1 MSVARRR
8 KRRSIRLLFVLALLG
23 LTALSQRCPAAPD
36 VSPRLAAQTVG
47 GFSGEPRFRARVS
60 PPNVPSVERSPR
72 TAYRVA
78 EPRSAAVVTRKSPT
92 PDIAPVERRAQ
103 ALDGIR
109 VTAVSRANPRL
120 CEINAGSEQGLTVGQ
135 RLLVPHPTDAAG
147 TVGSVELVAVHP
159 QQSIAEGA
167 ATRVGLELMR
177 WDPKGA
183 ERVVVDGI
191 GLTADEAL
199 RDAFRAAVRQVLGT
213 IVDAETRVESDQLFR
228 DRVLTFSEGFV
239 SHYDDIGQSMA
250 NGLVKRSIIAW
261 VRRGDVQLAA
271 GRIAR
276 RQVAS
281 GNLYAQAVT
290 KGEQHRDGLL
300 LARKILDL
308 SPAQLFD
315 ARLVGEP
322 RVLSVD
328 GEQTRISYEIDV
340 RIDPARYAFAEDQL
354 RRILE
359 SLAIRQGEI
368 TADSDVIKPEFQ
380 PSRGRLFRKRFAN
393 LPGSDGLRLIETD
406 FGDVRSLASLR
417 IPAPPHDRRV
427 QADPTVAAPPVSRT
441 LVALRGDA
449 KWQWF
454 EVDESLIPSHGPAV
468 LVVTLRTAGQSA
480 VREWK
485 LPLGPW
491 NASQSFAL
499 ESNQSPRTLLISPT
513 FLYHLGDGYD
523 IPTINFAEGVT
534 LTVETI
540 CRTDEL
546 RDVAFTEV
554 RFQPAGR

>member
-1 MSVARRR
+1 MSAARRR
-8 KRRSIRLLFVLALLG
+8 KRRPLRLLVVLALFG
-23 LTALSQRCPAAPD
+23 LTALGQRCSAAPD

-60 PPNVPSVERSPR
+60 PPVVPSVERSPR
-72 TAYRVA
+72 TSYRVA
-78 EPRSAAVVTRKSPT
+78 EPRSAAVATRKSPT
-92 PDIAPVERRAQ
+92 PDIAPVERQAQ

-109 VTAVSRANPRL
+109 VTAVSRTNPRL
-120 CEINAGSEQGLTVGQ
+120 CEINAGSDQGLTLGQ
-135 RLLVPHPTDAAG
+135 RLLVPHPTDAAR
-147 TVGSVELVAVHP
+147 TVGCVELVAVHL
-159 QQSIAEGA
+159 QRSIAEGA
-167 ATRVGLELMR
+167 ATRVGSALMR
-177 WDPKGA
+177 WDAKGA
-183 ERVVVDGI
+183 ERVAVNGV

-199 RDAFRAAVRQVLGT
+199 RDAFRAAVRQVLGA
-213 IVDAETRVESDQLFR
+213 IVDAETRIESDQLLR

-239 SHYDDIGQSMA
+239 SHYEDVGQSVA

-290 KGEQHRDGLL
+290 KGEQRRDGLL

-308 SPAQLFD
+308 TPAQIFD

-328 GEQTRISYEIDV
+328 GEQTRIAYQMEV
-340 RIDPARYAFAEDQL
+340 RIDPDRYAFAEDQL

-359 SLAIRQGEI
+359 SLATHQGEI
-368 TADSDVIKPEFQ
+368 TAKSEVIKPEFQ

-406 FGDVRSLASLR
+406 FGDVHSLAGLR
-417 IPAPPHDRRV
+417 IPAAPGARRG
-427 QADPTVAAPPVSRT
+427 QSDSTAAAPPVSRT
-441 LVALRGDA
+441 LVALLGDA

-454 EVDESLIPSHGPAV
+454 AVDESLIPNHGPAV
-468 LVVTLRTAGQSA
+468 LAVTLRTAGQSA

-491 NASQSFAL
+491 NASQSFVP
-499 ESNQSPRTLLISPT
+499 ESNHSPRTLLISPT
-513 FLYHLGDGYD
+513 FLYHLGEGYD

-534 LTVETI
+534 LTVETT
-540 CRTDEL
+540 CRMDEL
-546 RDVAFTEV
+546 RDVASTEV
-554 RFQPAGR
+554 RFLPAGR